1 MNIAQF
7 MRPAKSR
14 FIGIG
19 ILVASAL
26 AAAAFH
32 FFGHGLIVTTGLH
45 PATSPELAAKGMAM
59 AGAQTIDLSR
69 LFVLSLMGIIG
80 LVIAFLPNRFER
92 PVG

>member
-1 MNIAQF
+1 

-26 AAAAFH
+26 AAAAFN